1 MSSREE
7 IQSFI
12 DRMVDGGMTS
22 EELEEGLWVLSP
34 EGDGGRVVVD
44 YEPPVVV
51 IRVNIMDLPSEDKK
65 RSELMKRL
73 LELNATELVHG
84 SYGLEGSYVVLTDAL
99 QLENI
104 DFNEFQ
110 ASIDSITLALGRH
123 LPTLASYRE

>member
-22 EELEEGLWVLSP
+22 EELEEGLWVL
-34 EGDGGRVVVD
+34 RVVVD

-51 IRVNIMDLPSEDKK
+51 IRVNIMDLPSQDKK

-73 LELNATELVHG
+73 LELNATDLIHG
-84 SYGLEGSYVVLTDAL
+84 SYGLEGSNVVLTDAL

-110 ASIDSITLALGRH
+110 ASIDSITLALGQH

>member
-1 MSSREE
+1 MLSS
-7 IQSFI
+7 
-12 DRMVDGGMTS
+12 
-22 EELEEGLWVLSP
+22 

-51 IRVNIMDLPSEDKK
+51 IRVNIMDLPSGDKK

-73 LELNATELVHG
+73 LELNATDLIHG
-84 SYGLEGSYVVLTDAL
+84 SYGLEGSNVVLTDAL

-110 ASIDSITLALGRH
+110 ASIDSITLALGQH
-123 LPTLASYRE
+123 LPALASYRE

>member
-1 MSSREE
+1 MSGREE

-22 EELEEGLWVLSP
+22 EEIEEGLWVLSP

-51 IRVNIMDLPSEDKK
+51 IRINIMDLPSKDKK

-73 LELNATELVHG
+73 LELNATDLVHG
-84 SYGLEGSYVVLTDAL
+84 SYGLEGSNVVLTDAL

-110 ASIDSITLALGRH
+110 ASIDSITLALGQH
-123 LPTLASYRE
+123 LPALASYRE